1 MENDGRHMIKYH
13 SYSDEELVSR
23 IREDESGI
31 TDYLLEKYKNLVRK
45 KAKAMYLIGG
55 DNEDL
60 IQEGMIG
67 LFKAIRDYNPEKR
80 TSFFNFAELCITR
93 QIYTAVT
100 SAGRQKHI
108 PLNSYISIY
117 SKVSDNEKD
126 GVELFEVME
135 GDAENNPESLVI
147 HQENL
152 EQLEQYIEENLS
164 EFEKEVL
171 DLHLTGH
178 GYQTIAGILEKTP
191 KSVDNALQRIKTKIS
206 RFVC

>member
-1 MENDGRHMIKYH
+1 MIDYCA
-13 SYSDEELVSR
+13 YSDEELLSR
-23 IREDESGI
+23 IQEDESGV

-45 KAKAMYLIGG
+45 KAKAMYLMGG

-67 LFKAIRDYNPEKR
+67 LFKAIRDYDPEKK
-80 TSFFNFAELCITR
+80 TGFYSFAELCITR

-135 GDAENNPESLVI
+135 GTAENNPESLFI

-152 EQLEQYIEENLS
+152 EQLEQYIEETLS

-171 DLHLTGH
+171 DLHVTGL
-178 GYQTIAGILEKTP
+178 GYQTIAGILEKPP
-191 KSVDNALQRIKTKIS
+191 KSVDNALQRIKSKIAKL
-206 RFVC
+206 VCE

>member
-1 MENDGRHMIKYH
+1 MVNYC
-13 SYSDEELVSR
+13 SYSDEELLGR
-23 IREDESGI
+23 IQEDESGI

-55 DNEDL
+55 DNVDQ

-67 LFKAIRDYNPEKR
+67 LFKAIRDYDPEKKAG
-80 TSFFNFAELCITR
+80 FFNFAELCITR

-117 SKVSDNEKD
+117 SKVSGNEKD

-135 GDAENNPESLVI
+135 GATENNPESLFI

-152 EQLEQYIEENLS
+152 EQLEQSIEENLS
-164 EFEKEVL
+164 DFEKEVL
-171 DLHLTGH
+171 DLHLTGL
-178 GYQTIAGILEKTP
+178 GYQTIAAILDKQP
-191 KSVDNALQRIKTKIS
+191 KSVDNALQRIKSKIAKL
-206 RFVC
+206 VCE

>member
-1 MENDGRHMIKYH
+1 MIEYS
-13 SYSDEELVSR
+13 SYSDEELLSR
-23 IREDESGI
+23 LKEDESGI

-45 KAKAMYLIGG
+45 KAKAMFLIGG

-67 LFKAIRDYNPEKR
+67 LFKAIRDYNPTKN
-80 TSFFNFAELCITR
+80 TGFFNFAELCITR

-117 SKVSDNEKD
+117 SKVSDSEKD

-135 GDAENNPESLVI
+135 GDSENNPESLLI

-152 EQLEQYIEENLS
+152 EQLENYIEENLS
-164 EFEKEVL
+164 DFEKEVL
-171 DLHLTGH
+171 DLHLTGL
-178 GYQTIAGILEKTP
+178 GYQTIAGILEKQP
-191 KSVDNALQRIKTKIS
+191 KSVDNALQRIKNKIAKLE
-206 RFVC
+206 RV